1 MIVFKTFWRIMKQY
15 WWIVFLYVAILT
27 SLSIINLSAAPATDF
42 VDTKPEITIINQDHT
57 DPSAKPY
64 TKNFLDYLSKNT
76 KIINLTEAET
86 TDALFYQEISMVLY
100 LPEDLESKI
109 LAGEK
114 ITLDYRT
121 SGNYTAELSK
131 NLIQRYFELQRTEI
145 LDSQEL
151 PAKSHPSDKISST
164 LPLDPSKNSSTLPL
178 DPSKNSDKI
187 ISNLNQKLNQ
197 SPTAKLASKNVTSL
211 SKIAA
216 FFNFASYTIMAIIL
230 YVTCFINASFNKSP
244 VKKRTMVSSLTLKK
258 YNLNLLFA
266 NSIFAFAVFI
276 LLIILSFFVLG
287 NIIFTPFFLFQILNT
302 LLYSL
307 AALTLAELVSTFNL
321 SKDTVSGAVNL
332 LSLAP
337 AFLSGAFVPTYF
349 LPSFVLVIAR
359 IFPSYWYI
367 DTNHKITTMTQF
379 DFNSFLAILPNLLVL
394 VFFSI
399 IFIIGNLILAKK
411 KRINI

>member
-1 MIVFKTFWRIMKQY
+1 MIVFKTFWRIMKRY
-15 WWIVFLYVAILT
+15 WWIVFIYVAILT
-27 SLSIINLSAAPATDF
+27 SLSVINLKTAPVTDF
-42 VDTKPEITIINQDHT
+42 VDTKPEITIVNQN
-57 DPSAKPY
+57 PSDLATKPF
-64 TKNFLDYLSKNT
+64 TKNFLNYLSKNT
-76 KIINLTEAET
+76 KIINLKESET
-86 TDALFYQEISMVLY
+86 TDALFYQKISMILY

-109 LAGEK
+109 ISGQK

-131 NLIQRYFELQRTEI
+131 NLIKRYFELQRTEI
-145 LDSQEL
+145 FE
-151 PAKSHPSDKISST
+151 
-164 LPLDPSKNSSTLPL
+164 SKNSSKEQSNILSE
-178 DPSKNSDKI
+178 DSEKI
-187 ISNLNQKLNQ
+187 ISSLNQRLDQ
-197 SPTAKLASKNVTSL
+197 SPTVRLASKNATNL

-244 VKKRTMVSSLTLKK
+244 VKKRTMVSSLHLKK
-258 YNLNLLFA
+258 YSFSLLLA
-266 NSIFAFAVFI
+266 NSIFAFSVFV
-276 LLIILSFFVLG
+276 LLTTLSFFVLG
-287 NIIFTPFFLFQILNT
+287 DIVLTPFFIFEILNI
-302 LLYSL
+302 LLYTL

-321 SKDTVSGAVNL
+321 SRDAVSGVVNL

-349 LPSFVLVIAR
+349 LPSFVLTIAH
-359 IFPSYWYI
+359 IFPTYWFI
-367 DTNHKITTMTQF
+367 DTNNKIATMTELNF
-379 DFNSFLAILPNLLVL
+379 SSFLTILPNLLVL

>member
-1 MIVFKTFWRIMKQY
+1 MIVFKTFWRIMKRY
-15 WWIVFLYVAILT
+15 WWIVFIYVAILT
-27 SLSIINLSAAPATDF
+27 SLSVINLKTAPVTDF
-42 VDTKPEITIINQDHT
+42 VDTKPEITIVSQN
-57 DPSAKPY
+57 PSDLATKPF
-64 TKNFLDYLSKNT
+64 TKNFLNYLSKNT
-76 KIINLTEAET
+76 KIIDLKESET
-86 TDALFYQEISMVLY
+86 TDALFYQKISMILY

-109 LAGEK
+109 ISGQK

-131 NLIQRYFELQRTEI
+131 NLIKRYFELQRTEI
-145 LDSQEL
+145 LE
-151 PAKSHPSDKISST
+151 
-164 LPLDPSKNSSTLPL
+164 SKNSSKEQSNILSE
-178 DPSKNSDKI
+178 DSEKI
-187 ISNLNQKLNQ
+187 ISSLNQRLDQ
-197 SPTAKLASKNVTSL
+197 SPTVRLASKNATNL

-244 VKKRTMVSSLTLKK
+244 VKKRTMVSSLHLKK
-258 YNLNLLFA
+258 YSFSLLLA
-266 NSIFAFAVFI
+266 NSIFAFSVFV
-276 LLIILSFFVLG
+276 LLTTLSFFVLG
-287 NIIFTPFFLFQILNT
+287 DIVLTPFFIFEILNI
-302 LLYSL
+302 LLYTL

-321 SKDTVSGAVNL
+321 SRDAVSGVVNL

-349 LPSFVLVIAR
+349 LPSFVLTIAH
-359 IFPSYWYI
+359 IFPTYWFI
-367 DTNHKITTMTQF
+367 DTNNKIATMTELNF
-379 DFNSFLAILPNLLVL
+379 SSFLTILPNLLVL